1 MTLKLK
7 TVAPRQGLRW
17 VRHGFAVF
25 LRKPLPF
32 AALFGAFLFVAM
44 VLLLLPFVGGALLF
58 MWLPLV
64 SLAFMLATH
73 QVLQRRMP
81 TPALLVQ
88 PLQHD
93 PTRRRALLQ
102 LGIAYMLATF
112 VILLISDAVDGG
124 SFARLQSLMADP
136 QRHREEIDALVADPR
151 LQAGLLLRFG
161 LAGLLSVPFWHAPAL
176 VYWDRQGAGQALFS
190 STLAIWRARGAFL
203 VYGLGW
209 VAATM
214 LVGIAANLLFLILG
228 SPQLLGMVALG
239 AGLVFSTAFY
249 ASLYFTFA
257 DSFETAAGPPAPSV
271 QVDVDLS

>member
-73 QVLQRRMP
+73 QVMQRRMP